1 MILVGGVLAFLPGF
15 LPFRTGKILIV
26 EFALF
31 TAIALLFIKNIW
43 IRLFLLWCIL
53 RVILGINQ
61 YSQLSLHLL
70 VFVLVFYQIL
80 TDKLNKDR
88 VVHLLNIVCVI
99 AILQTIMVILQRC
112 GIWWTILPIG
122 YKEAA
127 SISYFKNSLLPL
139 FIFRPPINIDSIG
152 GFVGDTNTASALL
165 GMCLPAFFRKKWHWF
180 IPLILIGFF
189 IIHAFGGIVAGTV
202 ALIVFLIF
210 KFGKRSLYGIIP
222 TGLLFIAYFIRFENL
237 QNIFISGSN
246 RFEVWRF
253 YIQHLIPKRW
263 IIGWGLGQ
271 GEFLWPIIEKETS
284 FKNVMYWHSHNEII
298 TMTAELG
305 LIGLVIICGY
315 FFTTFKK
322 LKDPVIIC
330 GLIACLTASLSIFTF
345 HSAIGLILIVYM
357 AIAHYQLL
365 TNKEVSNV

>member
-1 MILVGGVLAFLPGF
+1 
-15 LPFRTGKILIV
+15 
-26 EFALF
+26 
-31 TAIALLFIKNIW
+31 
-43 IRLFLLWCIL
+43 
-53 RVILGINQ
+53 
-61 YSQLSLHLL
+61 
-70 VFVLVFYQIL
+70 
-80 TDKLNKDR
+80 
-88 VVHLLNIVCVI
+88 
-99 AILQTIMVILQRC
+99 MVILQRC

-122 YKEAA
+122 YKEAT
-127 SISYFKNSLLPL
+127 SINYFKNSLFPL
-139 FIFRPPINIDSIG
+139 FIFRPPININSIG

-180 IPLILIGFF
+180 IPLILIGFL
-189 IIHAFGGIVAGTV
+189 IIHSFGGIVAGTV

-222 TGLLFIAYFIRFENL
+222 VGLLFISYFIRFENL

-271 GEFLWPIIEKETS
+271 GEFLWSIIEKETS

-315 FFTTFKK
+315 FFTTLKN